1 MFHRQGSVCENSLLL
16 VSFNSLLFSVCHMVF
31 IGNFYAC
38 VQSFCLSQS
47 FVEYGLSVW
56 SSVEI
61 WSYPG
66 SWVRS
71 GLVSGLVFS
80 QELQSQLYCQ

>member
-56 SSVEI
+56 SSVEVM
-61 WSYPG
+61 
-66 SWVRS
+66 SWVLGQGWS
-71 GLVSGLVFS
+71 GLWSCPQSGTSKSVV
-80 QELQSQLYCQ
+80 LQ